1 MRAFVYDKNKA
12 RWLADGQ
19 KINSVARLLAG
30 SAFLRGL
37 VLLDAANLFHAN
49 LLQTLIKAEGSL
61 VAFFP
66 QTELFEIVSVK
77 NFVFRFATGVEKG
90 VVQFFLG

>member
-37 VLLDAANLFHAN
+37 VLLVAANLFHAN
-49 LLQTLIKAEGSL
+49 LLQTLIKAEGPL

-66 QTELFEIVSVK
+66 KQSSSK
-77 NFVFRFATGVEKG
+77 
-90 VVQFFLG
+90 